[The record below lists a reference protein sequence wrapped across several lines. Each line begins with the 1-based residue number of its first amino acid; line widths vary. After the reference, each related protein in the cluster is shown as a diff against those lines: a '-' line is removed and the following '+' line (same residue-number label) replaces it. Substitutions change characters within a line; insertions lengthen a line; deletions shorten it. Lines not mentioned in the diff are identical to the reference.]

1 MLDRYLI
8 PDTAQYRVE
17 EIIKKSQFI
26 VTLAHTPSVDEA
38 KAFIAAVKAEF
49 PDATHNCWA
58 YQAGPP
64 GTTAMVGMSDDGEPH
79 GTAGKPMLNMLL
91 HADVGEISAVVTRY
105 FGGTKLGTGGLVRA
119 YSGMVKLGLE
129 TLPTREKITPVRLEV
144 VIDYSAVTLFK
155 RMLPDYEIKV
165 LEENFGADAAFVVE
179 MPKEHAEA
187 FSAAVVELTNGN
199 ALLDDITDR

>member
-1 MLDRYLI
+1 MSDRYLI
-8 PDTAQYRVE
+8 PDTTQHRVE
-17 EIIKKSQFI
+17 DSIKKSQFI
-26 VTLAHTPSVDEA
+26 VTLAHAPSVEEA
-38 KAFIAAVKAEF
+38 KAFVAAVKVEF

-91 HADVGEISAVVTRY
+91 HADVGEVAAVVTRY

-144 VIDYSAVTLFK
+144 IMDYSAVTLFK
-155 RMLPDYEIKV
+155 RMFPEYEIKV
-165 LEENFGADAAFVVE
+165 LKETFGADVSFIVE
-179 MPKEHAEA
+179 LPKEHAEN

-199 ALLDDITDR
+199 ALIDDITDA